1 MLTRHGRQ
9 CRRACSA
16 IGGALAESGA
26 QLSVDELPQSGVK
39 AVKAAAALR
48 QQVASKGKR

>member
-26 QLSVDELPQSGVK
+26 QLSVDELPQSG
-39 AVKAAAALR
+39 AKAAAL
-48 QQVASKGKR
+48 SKWPARAE